1 MAAKKYDER
10 DYSTGSDAFLMSD
23 EDYSLAK
30 QYGDQW
36 NEAYKNG
43 NQAGMD
49 AAHAAVE
56 GIRSKYNYSGGSD
69 GSQYIQTG
77 NQYGSAPSY
86 TSKYQDQI
94 DQVLAGIMNRP
105 AFSYDYTQDPLY
117 QQYKEAYTR
126 EGQRAMQDTLGQ
138 VSARTGGLASSY
150 ATAAAQ
156 GANDYYMQQLS
167 DKIPELQQLAYSMYM
182 DDLNA
187 DIQRLGL
194 LQGLES
200 DNYGMYQ
207 DTLGQWNTDRSFQY
221 GLDRDKVND
230 NRYQTEW
237 DYGVSRDQLEDQR
250 YDQQWQHQLDREAIE
265 DARYEREWAY
275 QVQQDALNRAARRS
289 SGSSSG
295 NSSGGGDVYQQL
307 MESGATDYGTAYQM
321 LRAAGYGTTD
331 ANRYATYFADTY
343 YPNNSGGGSPSLD
356 DIDQESILSLGLGP
370 ISYSAVEDLAEE
382 GKVTVT
388 QLSGGRVKVQWA
400 PGWNKDNYRNKNQTT
415 SGGIPVFSPNFSKW
429 MN

>member
-23 EDYSLAK
+23 EDYALAK
-30 QYGDQW
+30 KYGDQW

-156 GANDYYMQQLS
+156 GANEYYMQQLS

-230 NRYQTEW
+230 NRYQDETA
-237 DYGVSRDQLEDQR
+237 YN
-250 YDQQWQHQLDREAIE
+250 RE
-265 DARYEREWAY
+265 
-275 QVQQDALNRAARRS
+275 QDAWEKSKYESEMEYQKALEKAQTLAAFGNFSGYAALGYTADEIAAMQSSYAAQQATERSSLRRS
-289 SGSSSG
+289 Y
-295 NSSGGGDVYQQL
+295 D
-307 MESGATDYGTAYQM
+307 EP
-321 LRAAGYGTTD
+321 TTD
-331 ANRYATYFADTY
+331 SSD
-343 YPNNSGGGSPSLD
+343 SDSSPSLD

>member
-23 EDYSLAK
+23 EDYALAK
-30 QYGDQW
+30 KYGDQW

-156 GANDYYMQQLS
+156 GANEYYMQQLS

-221 GLDRDKVND
+221 GLDRDEIDD

-237 DYGVSRDQLEDQR
+237 DYGVSRDQIEDQR

-295 NSSGGGDVYQQL
+295 NSSGGGGVYQQL

-331 ANRYATYFADTY
+331 ANRYASYFADTY
-343 YPNNSGGGSPSLD
+343 YPNYSSGSSKRTSLNWD
-356 DIDQESILSLGLGP
+356 QDEGVFTWNGQNYIDPDELISDIEAANLSNAEKRKLQEKFSLFGFDLS
-370 ISYSAVEDLAEE
+370 
-382 GKVTVT
+382 
-388 QLSGGRVKVQWA
+388 
-400 PGWNKDNYRNKNQTT
+400 
-415 SGGIPVFSPNFSKW
+415 F
-429 MN
+429 

>member
-23 EDYSLAK
+23 EDYALAK
-30 QYGDQW
+30 QYGEQW

-156 GANDYYMQQLS
+156 GANEYYMQQLS

-221 GLDRDKVND
+221 GLDRDEID
-230 NRYQTEW
+230 DIRYQDETT
-237 DYGVSRDQLEDQR
+237 YNR
-250 YDQQWQHQLDREAIE
+250 A
-265 DARYEREWAY
+265 
-275 QVQQDALNRAARRS
+275 QDAWEKSKYESEMEYQKALEKAQTLAAFGNFSGYAALGYTADEIAAMQSSYAAQQAAARS
-289 SGSSSG
+289 SSGGSRKSSGGSSSD
-295 NSSGGGDVYQQL
+295 SSD
-307 MESGATDYGTAYQM
+307 SD
-321 LRAAGYGTTD
+321 
-331 ANRYATYFADTY
+331 N
-343 YPNNSGGGSPSLD
+343 SPSLD